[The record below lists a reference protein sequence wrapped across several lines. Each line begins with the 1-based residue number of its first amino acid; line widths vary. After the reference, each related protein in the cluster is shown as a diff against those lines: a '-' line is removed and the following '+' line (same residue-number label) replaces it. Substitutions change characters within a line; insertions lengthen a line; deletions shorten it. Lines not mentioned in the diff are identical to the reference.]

1 MALDDVPPGDMFW
14 FGTRDPLDAALGG
27 ESDDPAVDVLV
38 RDLRAAYLPEGTR
51 PRSEALAAF
60 AGTADGVA
68 LGTVGARPDVVPVAD
83 RPVSIGRRV
92 VVGAAAFAATI
103 TGKVVLGGAVAAA
116 TLGGLHATDTI
127 DVPLLPR
134 SPQAQTVPST
144 VPELPDA
151 HPFNVLVGPPAEAP
165 SRSNDGVPPV
175 DAPAPAGTQA
185 EPSDRSPAAPVD
197 QGITTDDDRTDPGAP
212 ATTAPPIADGP
223 ADPPVPTTAG
233 PSEQPP
239 ATEAPK
245 RAPGAAPEPDA
256 GADRPAAGE
265 QAPAPAAEQ
274 ETPARP

>member
-14 FGTRDPLDAALGG
+14 FGTRDPLDAALRG

-38 RDLRAAYLPEGTR
+38 RDLRATYLPEGTR

-60 AGTADGVA
+60 AGPADGVA
-68 LGTVGARPDVVPVAD
+68 LGTVGARPDVVPVPD

-92 VVGAAAFAATI
+92 LVGAAAFAATI

-116 TLGGLHATDTI
+116 TLGGLHATDTV

-151 HPFNVLVGPPAEAP
+151 AHPFNVLVGPPAY
-165 SRSNDGVPPV
+165 RSSDGVPAIG
-175 DAPAPAGTQA
+175 APAPA
-185 EPSDRSPAAPVD
+185 EPSDRSPVAPVD
-197 QGITTDDDRTDPGAP
+197 QGVTTDDDRIGTGAP
-212 ATTAPPIADGP
+212 ATTAPPITEAP
-223 ADPPVPTTAG
+223 ADAPVPTTAG

-239 ATEAPK
+239 ATEAPE
-245 RAPGAAPEPDA
+245 RVPGAAPEPGA

-265 QAPAPAAEQ
+265 QAPAPATEQ
-274 ETPARP
+274 ENPARP